1 MDTNYATLYA
11 SLQPALA
18 QLETRRKE
26 LRQKGI
32 RTGLIL
38 ASIFFILGCIFS
50 LTTQS
55 GPAGFAVS
63 LAIAIIVLL
72 YSVNSKSGELSA
84 YYKKEIIAVLIK
96 QLCEEASYSPESG
109 ISESTFMNC
118 GLFSTTPDR
127 YHCEDLITGKI
138 GKTTFTCSEI
148 VAEEKRVTTD
158 SKGRRQE
165 HWIDIFRGFLFMAD
179 CQKDFSGHTVVFRNS
194 WLKLWSGKQRVKLEN
209 PDFEKDFDTYST
221 DQVEA
226 RYILTPNMM
235 EKILELDRKFPGKI
249 TVSFYNSQVIIA
261 IPDSKDHFET
271 SIWQSQLRNDN
282 IKQEFITLSTLFGI
296 VSDLNLNI
304 RIWTKE

>member
-96 QLCEEASYSPESG
+96 QLCEEASY
-109 ISESTFMNC
+109 
-118 GLFSTTPDR
+118 
-127 YHCEDLITGKI
+127 
-138 GKTTFTCSEI
+138 
-148 VAEEKRVTTD
+148 
-158 SKGRRQE
+158 
-165 HWIDIFRGFLFMAD
+165 
-179 CQKDFSGHTVVFRNS
+179 
-194 WLKLWSGKQRVKLEN
+194 
-209 PDFEKDFDTYST
+209 
-221 DQVEA
+221 
-226 RYILTPNMM
+226 
-235 EKILELDRKFPGKI
+235 
-249 TVSFYNSQVIIA
+249 
-261 IPDSKDHFET
+261 
-271 SIWQSQLRNDN
+271 
-282 IKQEFITLSTLFGI
+282 
-296 VSDLNLNI
+296 
-304 RIWTKE
+304 